1 MPSKEKPKASQ
12 KGQRPLKTLC
22 KSSNNGPKGTMY
34 SSKKNKDTFFNPTLK
49 QKNLWNFLIL
59 HLKAKYK
66 AYSYFVILTIQ
77 NDYKFTSGKIKRV
90 QSRAD
95 NYNAYHKLA
104 VAVAEV
110 KGSSIAITLV
120 LLQQHIAI

>member
-1 MPSKEKPKASQ
+1 M
-12 KGQRPLKTLC
+12 
-22 KSSNNGPKGTMY
+22 
-34 SSKKNKDTFFNPTLK
+34 KKVEAQALLEPF
-49 QKNLWNFLIL
+49 NFLLL

-77 NDYKFTSGKIKRV
+77 NDHKFTSGKIKRV

-110 KGSSIAITLV
+110 CVSAISCMSVSLLV
-120 LLQQHIAI
+120 GVLPY

>member
-1 MPSKEKPKASQ
+1 M
-12 KGQRPLKTLC
+12 
-22 KSSNNGPKGTMY
+22 
-34 SSKKNKDTFFNPTLK
+34 
-49 QKNLWNFLIL
+49 
-59 HLKAKYK
+59 KAKYK

-110 KGSSIAITLV
+110 KDSSIAITSV

>member
-1 MPSKEKPKASQ
+1 M
-12 KGQRPLKTLC
+12 
-22 KSSNNGPKGTMY
+22 
-34 SSKKNKDTFFNPTLK
+34 
-49 QKNLWNFLIL
+49 
-59 HLKAKYK
+59 KAKYK

-120 LLQQHIAI
+120 LLQQQHILIIHRESAF